1 MRERIAGLL
10 AALLL
15 LTACGGGNGGTCALC
30 GGSSA
35 FAATADSCVAHIN
48 ALRASIGLDA
58 LARWSDAE
66 SCADS
71 EAESDSGSGQAHGAF
86 GRCNESAQNECPGWG
101 AMTGAGGIVPG
112 CLDMMWA
119 EGPGPYSGHGHYVN
133 MTNPAYTKV
142 ACGFHVTSGGAIW
155 AVQDFR

>member
-1 MRERIAGLL
+1 MDAGTTARV

-15 LTACGGGNGGTCALC
+15 LAACGGSQGSATCALC
-30 GGSSA
+30 GGSASYPA
-35 FAATADSCVAHIN
+35 SSESCVDHIN
-48 ALRASIGLDA
+48 ALRASIGLGP

-71 EAESDSGSGQAHGAF
+71 EAESDSRTGNAHGAF
-86 GRCNESAQNECPGWG
+86 KSCKELAQNECPGWG
-101 AMTGAGGIVPG
+101 ALAGAGGIVPG

-119 EGPGPYSGHGHYVN
+119 EGPGGGHHDA
-133 MTNPAYTKV
+133 MASTSFTEV
-142 ACGFHVTSGGAIW
+142 ACGFHQTSSGAVW